1 MSTNLLKQ
9 GPKSLEIL
17 SWRPLGHLKC
27 LLLMCLHERPHARDT
42 VNSDAADW
50 LSILNIFRI
59 ISYNLFKITYVPPCL
74 ADKNHKQ
81 PHTWLTCDRKML

>member
-42 VNSDAADW
+42 VDSDAADW
-50 LSILNIFRI
+50 LSVFNISSS
-59 ISYNLFKITYVPPCL
+59 ISCKSFKITYVAPSLPC
-74 ADKNHKQ
+74 
-81 PHTWLTCDRKML
+81 